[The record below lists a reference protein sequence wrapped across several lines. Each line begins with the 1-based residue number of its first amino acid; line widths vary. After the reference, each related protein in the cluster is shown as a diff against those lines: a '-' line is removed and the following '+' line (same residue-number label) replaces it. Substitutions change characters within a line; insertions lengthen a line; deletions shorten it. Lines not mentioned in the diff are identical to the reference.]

1 MKWNSFFLGLLLGAF
16 GPVAARLLKAF
27 TPLGTTMHP
36 LSLYVIAAVVNILL
50 VRFFYRR
57 ALERS
62 AQGVLMITF
71 VALLLLIFIEK
82 LSLA

>member
-1 MKWNSFFLGLLLGAF
+1 MKRNSFLLGLLVGAF
-16 GPVAARLLKAF
+16 GPAAASLLKAF

-36 LSLYVIAAVVNILL
+36 LSLYVLAAVVNILL
-50 VRFFYRR
+50 VRFFYRQ

-62 AQGVLMITF
+62 ARGVLMITF

>member
-1 MKWNSFFLGLLLGAF
+1 MKRDSFLLGLFVGALG
-16 GPVAARLLKAF
+16 PAAAGLLKTF
-27 TPLGTTMHP
+27 TPLGATLHP

-50 VRFFYRR
+50 VRFCYRQ
-57 ALERS
+57 ALDRS
-62 AQGVLMITF
+62 ARGVLMITF